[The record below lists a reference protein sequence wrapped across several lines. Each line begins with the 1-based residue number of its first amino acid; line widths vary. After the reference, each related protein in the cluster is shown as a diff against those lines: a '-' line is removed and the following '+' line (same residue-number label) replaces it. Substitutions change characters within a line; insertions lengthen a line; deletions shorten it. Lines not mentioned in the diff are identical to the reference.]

1 MNDETI
7 IFDGPSDE
15 AVQDGKAPARPYTA
29 VQRAQRLRKIRGL
42 FVRYDEM
49 MRVCDEILER
59 LETGSDG
66 ESAELTML
74 TAPSGC
80 GKTTSLRYFLS
91 QVRKLGREGEVLF
104 MAVPAHATIKAITEA
119 FLEALGDP
127 VKDRQSTAA
136 RNSTRIVS
144 ALHRT
149 GKRLIILDEFQHL
162 LDRDR
167 DRVSF
172 LVTDWLKQLLDNA
185 QVPVVC
191 AGLPDSMTIISRN
204 EQLERRT
211 AQVIELEPMAWD
223 GGEKTVRFQAFLKMY
238 EDQLGFERPPQ
249 MWRPELAKPIHE
261 ATGGVIGMMTRL
273 VRAAAR
279 VSLERGDGPDTITR
293 EDFAKAFKKTG
304 RGKNPFD
311 PTVKSTVKGG
321 PTVINPRS
329 GPKGPKDSK
338 K

>member
-1 MNDETI
+1 MSDDAI
-7 IFDGPSDE
+7 IFDNPPDNGPPSDK
-15 AVQDGKAPARPYTA
+15 VPVRPYTA
-29 VQRAQRLRKIRGL
+29 AQRSERIRKIKGL
-42 FVRYDEM
+42 FIRYDEM
-49 MRVCDEILER
+49 LRVCDEILER

-91 QVRKLGREGEVLF
+91 QVRKLGREDEVLF
-104 MAVPAHATIKAITEA
+104 LPVPAHATIKAITEA
-119 FLEALGDP
+119 FLKALGDP
-127 VKDRQSTAA
+127 VSDRQSTAA
-136 RNSTRIVS
+136 KNSTRIVS

-162 LDRDR
+162 LDQDR

-172 LVTDWLKQLLDNA
+172 LVTDWLKQLLDA
-185 QVPVVC
+185 ARVPVVC
-191 AGLPDSMTIISRN
+191 AGLPNSMTIISRN

-223 GGEKTVRFQAFLKMY
+223 GGEKTVRFQAFLKRY

-279 VSLERGDGPDTITR
+279 VSLERGDGPDTITK
-293 EDFAKAFKKTG
+293 EDFAKAYQKTG
-304 RGKNPFD
+304 REKNPFD
-311 PTVKSTVKGG
+311 PSLKPSAKGG

-329 GPKGPKDSK
+329 GPKK
-338 K
+338 KK